1 MKFLYNTLCLNFMG
15 LVAQLGFCCILLLC
29 LMVGGLFTGC
39 IFAQRVATVKR
50 LHTIHEKINDYSVH
64 SENFDKK
71 QKSES
76 SDSSSSD

>member
-1 MKFLYNTLCLNFMG
+1 MPLASSLAKKLGLRKIIFL
-15 LVAQLGFCCILLLC
+15 
-29 LMVGGLFTGC
+29 
-39 IFAQRVATVKR
+39 R

-71 QKSES
+71 EKSES